1 MAQWPAT
8 ESMPLLPSM
17 PIDSQA
23 RKLALI
29 VTLVSLAVF
38 IALLPFTRVQLAP
51 LAAFI
56 PIYES
61 GLVLND
67 LMTAVMLFGHFGILR
82 SKSLLVL
89 ASGYLFTMAL
99 TVAHMLS
106 FPGLFSAGGLLGSGS
121 QSTAWLYVCWHAGFP
136 ACVAAYAVL
145 GQRERGRQHAVQQPQ
160 RAVLWAIAAV
170 LLAAGACAVLCTAGH
185 DLLPPILQAG
195 TYTLAGR
202 IALSTT
208 WICSALAIVVL
219 WRYSSR
225 SMLDLW
231 LGVVL
236 AAWICDIGLSAVLNA
251 GRFDV
256 GWYAG
261 RIYGLLAASCV
272 LIVLLLESNK
282 LFARLV
288 LAHNHALQRG
298 AELHT
303 MHLQSEQRA
312 MQYANALEELHFKEE
327 EIRAV
332 VHNIAD
338 CVLTTDGAGV
348 IKSAN
353 PALDKV
359 FGHAAADVVGQHI
372 SMLIPELAVDSERA
386 YIRDGEVEGV
396 HRDGRYLPLELAMN
410 DFVVH
415 GSRQSVVVLADI
427 SERKQFVAELRR
439 AQVNAEQA
447 NKAKSTFL
455 ANMSHE
461 LRTPLNAILGFAQI
475 LVSDT
480 LPVPPD
486 KRRDFTHHILKAGKH
501 LLVLIN
507 EVLDLAKVESGTLS
521 LALEPVELAEV
532 MDACREM
539 IAPLA
544 DARDL
549 RLKLVS
555 PPGLCVLADRTR
567 LKQVLLNL
575 LTNAVKYNRKGG
587 LVSVTCIALSPDR
600 TRIAIQDGGEGLS
613 PAQLTQLF
621 QPFNRLGRE
630 ATSEEGTGIGLVMT
644 QRLVEMMGGT
654 IGVSS
659 TVGVGSVFWIELKA
673 LAPVQHIAASEFGS
687 VAGRLAV
694 PPARAAQRTLLYVE
708 DNPANLVLVRELI
721 AFRGDLRLLTA
732 TEANTGLRLVHDER
746 PDVILMDINLPGM
759 SGNEAMALLRID
771 PATRDIPVI
780 ALSAN
785 AMPRDV
791 AQSQKAGFM
800 SYVTKPLNL
809 DEFSEAL
816 EQALKL
822 AEQNRSGATAPMPGS
837 EA

>member
-1 MAQWPAT
+1 MAEPSVT
-8 ESMPLLPSM
+8 ESLPLLPSM
-17 PIDSQA
+17 PVDAPA
-23 RKLALI
+23 RRLALA
-29 VTLVSLAVF
+29 VTLISLIVF
-38 IALLPFTRVQLAP
+38 VALLPYTQMQLAP

-56 PIYES
+56 PLYES

-67 LMTAVMLFGHFGILR
+67 LITAVMLFGHFSILR
-82 SKSLLVL
+82 SRSLLVL
-89 ASGYLFTMAL
+89 AGGYLFTMMV
-99 TVAHMLS
+99 TVSHMLS

-121 QSTAWLYVCWHAGFP
+121 QSTAWLYVFWHAGFP
-136 ACVAAYAVL
+136 ACVAAYALL
-145 GQRERGRQHAVQQPQ
+145 GHRERRQPNPMRRPQ

-170 LLAAGACAVLCTAGH
+170 LLAAGAVTLLCAVGH
-185 DLLPPILQAG
+185 DLLPPILQSG

-202 IALSTT
+202 IVLSTN
-208 WICSALAIVVL
+208 WICSGLAILVL

-251 GRFDV
+251 GHFDV

-288 LAHNHALQRG
+288 VVHEHALQRG
-298 AELHT
+298 ADLQRLN
-303 MHLQSEQRA
+303 LQSEQRA
-312 MQYANALEELHFKEE
+312 MQYANALEKLHFKEE

-338 CVLTTDGAGV
+338 CVLTTDAGGMV
-348 IKSAN
+348 KSAN

-359 FGHAAADVVGQHI
+359 FGYAAAEVIGQHI
-372 SMLIPELAVDSERA
+372 SMLIPELVADSEHA
-386 YIRDGEVEGV
+386 FIRDGEVEGR
-396 HRDGRYLPLELAMN
+396 HRDGRHLPLELAMN

-415 GSRQSVVVLADI
+415 GARQSVVVLADI

-439 AQVNAEQA
+439 AQINAEQA

-475 LVSDT
+475 LVSDK

-486 KRRDFTHHILKAGKH
+486 KRREFTHHILKAGKH

-521 LALEPVELAEV
+521 LSLEPVELAEV
-532 MDACREM
+532 MTACQQM
-539 IAPLA
+539 IGPLA

-549 RLKLVS
+549 RLQLAAD
-555 PPGLCVLADRTR
+555 PGMYVLADRTR

-587 LVSVTCIALSPDR
+587 LVSVHCIALSAER
-600 TRIAIQDGGEGLS
+600 TRIAIQDGGVGLDS
-613 PAQLTQLF
+613 AQLAQLF

-630 ATSEEGTGIGLVMT
+630 GTGEEGTGIGLVMT
-644 QRLVEMMGGT
+644 KRLVELMGGA

-659 TVGVGSVFWIELKA
+659 TVGVGSVFWIELKTV
-673 LAPVQHIAASEFGS
+673 APLQRGTAGEFGQVS
-687 VAGRLAV
+687 AIAPGSSSE
-694 PPARAAQRTLLYVE
+694 AAQRTLLYVE
-708 DNPANLVLVRELI
+708 DNPANLVLVKEVI

-732 TEANTGLRLVHDER
+732 SDARTGLRLACEQR
-746 PDVILMDINLPGM
+746 PAVILMDINLPGM
-759 SGNEAMALLRID
+759 NGNEAMALLR
-771 PATRDIPVI
+771 ASAVTREIPVI

-791 AQSQKAGFM
+791 AHSQKAGFM
-800 SYVTKPLNL
+800 CYLTKPLNL
-809 DEFSEAL
+809 DEFSVAL
-816 EQALKL
+816 DQAL
-822 AEQNRSGATAPMPGS
+822 QCATDRTTCRG
-837 EA
+837 ENGN

>member
-1 MAQWPAT
+1 MPDQPAT
-8 ESMPLLPSM
+8 SSLPLLPSM
-17 PIDSQA
+17 AVERPA
-23 RKLALI
+23 RRLALA

-38 IALLPFTRVQLAP
+38 VALLPYTQVKLAP

-67 LMTAVMLFGHFGILR
+67 LITAVMLVGHFSILR
-82 SKSLLVL
+82 TRSLLVL
-89 ASGYLFTMAL
+89 AGGYLFTMAV

-106 FPGLFSAGGLLGSGS
+106 FPGLFSAAGLLGSGN

-136 ACVAAYAVL
+136 ACVAAYALL
-145 GQRERGRQHAVQQPQ
+145 GHRERSRARAVARPA
-160 RAVLWAIAAV
+160 RAVLWAIAVV
-170 LLAAGACAVLCTAGH
+170 LLAVAAFTLLCTAGH
-185 DLLPPILQAG
+185 DLLPAILADG

-202 IALSTT
+202 VVLSST
-208 WICSALAIVVL
+208 WICSALAIYVL

-225 SMLDLW
+225 STLDLW

-251 GRFDV
+251 GRYDV

-272 LIVLLLESNK
+272 LIVFLLESNK

-288 LAHNHALQRG
+288 VAHEHALQRG
-298 AELHT
+298 ADLHA

-312 MQYANALEELHFKEE
+312 AQYASALEELHFKEE

-332 VHNIAD
+332 VHNISD
-338 CVLTTDGAGV
+338 CVLTTDAAGV
-348 IKSAN
+348 VRSAN

-359 FGHAAADVVGQHI
+359 FGYAAAAVVGRHI
-372 SMLIPELAVDSERA
+372 SMLIPELALDSERSF
-386 YIRDGEVEGV
+386 IRDGEVEGV
-396 HRDGRYLPLELAMN
+396 HRDGRQLPLELAMN

-415 GSRQSVVVLADI
+415 GARQSVVVLADI

-439 AQVNAEQA
+439 AQINAEQA

-475 LVSDT
+475 LASDT
-480 LPVPPD
+480 LPVPPE
-486 KRRDFTHHILKAGKH
+486 KRRDFLGHILKAGKH

-521 LALEPVELAEV
+521 LSPEPVELAEV
-532 MDACREM
+532 MDACQQM
-539 IAPLA
+539 IGPLA
-544 DARDL
+544 DNRDL
-549 RLKLVS
+549 RLQLS
-555 PPGLCVLADRTR
+555 ADPGMYVLADRTR

-587 LVSVTCIALSPDR
+587 LVSVTCIALSPER

-613 PAQLTQLF
+613 TAQLTQLF

-630 ATSEEGTGIGLVMT
+630 GSGEEGTGIGLVMT
-644 QRLVEMMGGT
+644 KRLVELMGGT

-673 LAPVQHIAASEFGS
+673 TAAVQHSAATEFGVVTAVVP
-687 VAGRLAV
+687 VA
-694 PPARAAQRTLLYVE
+694 PAPQAQRTVLYVE
-708 DNPANLVLVRELI
+708 DNPANLVLVKEII

-732 TEANTGLRLVHDER
+732 TDARSGLRLAHDQR
-746 PDVILMDINLPGM
+746 PAVILMDINLPGM
-759 SGNEAMALLRID
+759 SGNEAMALLRVD
-771 PATRDIPVI
+771 AATRDIPVI

-800 SYVTKPLNL
+800 CYLTKPLNI
-809 DEFSEAL
+809 DEFSAAL
-816 EQALKL
+816 DAALL
-822 AEQNRSGATAPMPGS
+822 RAQERAACRGENRS
-837 EA
+837 

>member
-1 MAQWPAT
+1 MAEPSAT
-8 ESMPLLPSM
+8 ESLPLLPSM
-17 PIDSQA
+17 PVDSAA
-23 RKLALI
+23 RKLALG
-29 VTLVSLAVF
+29 VTLTSLLVF
-38 IALLPFTRVQLAP
+38 VALLPYTRVQLAP

-67 LMTAVMLFGHFGILR
+67 LITAVMLFGHFSILR

-89 ASGYLFTMAL
+89 AGGYLFTMVL

-121 QSTAWLYVCWHAGFP
+121 QSTAWLYVFWHAGFP
-136 ACVAAYAVL
+136 ACVALYALL
-145 GQRERGRQHAVQQPQ
+145 GHRERRRPQAWPASPHAVPW
-160 RAVLWAIAAV
+160 VLAAV
-170 LLAAGACAVLCTAGH
+170 PLAAAACAVLVTAGH

-195 TYTLAGR
+195 TYTPAGR
-202 IALSTT
+202 IVLSST

-225 SMLDLW
+225 SLLDLW

-288 LAHNHALQRG
+288 RAHEHALQRG
-298 AELHT
+298 ADLQRLN
-303 MHLQSEQRA
+303 LQSEQRA
-312 MQYANALEELHFKEE
+312 MQYANALDELHFKEE

-338 CVLTTDGAGV
+338 CVLTTDAAGV
-348 IKSAN
+348 VRSAN

-359 FGHAAADVVGQHI
+359 FGYTAADVVGRHI
-372 SMLIPELAVDSERA
+372 SLLIPELAADGERA
-386 YIRDGEVEGV
+386 YIRDGEVEGL
-396 HRDGRYLPLELAMN
+396 HRDGRQLPLDLAMN

-415 GSRQSVVVLADI
+415 GTRQSVVVLADI

-439 AQVNAEQA
+439 AQVNAEAA
-447 NKAKSTFL
+447 NKAKSSFL

-475 LVSDT
+475 LASDS

-486 KRRDFTHHILKAGKH
+486 KRRDFTMHILKAGKH

-521 LALEPVELAEV
+521 LSLEPVELADV
-532 MDACREM
+532 MTACRQM
-539 IAPLA
+539 IEPLA
-544 DARDL
+544 DTRDL
-549 RLKLVS
+549 RLRCVAE
-555 PPGLCVLADRTR
+555 PGMYVMADRTR

-587 LVSVTCIALSPDR
+587 LVSVTCVPLSAQR
-600 TRIAIQDGGEGLS
+600 TRIAIQDGGDGLS

-630 ATSEEGTGIGLVMT
+630 GTGEEGTGIGLVMT

-673 LAPVQHIAASEFGS
+673 EAGPQPGAASEFGPAA
-687 VAGRLAV
+687 VIPVRPAGE
-694 PPARAAQRTLLYVE
+694 AQRTLLYVE
-708 DNPANLVLVRELI
+708 DNPANLLLVRELI
-721 AFRGDLRLLTA
+721 GFRSDLRLLTA
-732 TEANTGLRLVHDER
+732 SEARTGLRLAHEQQ

-759 SGNEAMALLRID
+759 NGNEAMALLRTGA
-771 PATRDIPVI
+771 ATRDIPVI

-785 AMPRDV
+785 AMASDI
-791 AQSQKAGFM
+791 AQSQRAGFM
-800 SYVTKPLNL
+800 CYLTKPLNL
-809 DEFSEAL
+809 DEFSDAL

-822 AEQNRSGATAPMPGS
+822 AERTRAAAGTRLPGS
-837 EA
+837 AA